1 MSLSLPLRA
10 AWRATRHHARVCTLG
25 LAWAVAC
32 WPLQGSAAPV
42 VAPADLQPRLQ
53 QAARAFTVVEPH
65 LSVKGQ
71 HTQVQYLG
79 WPANAVFDVLLGPS
93 WQAPGHDVVF
103 QALDGYVSRIPTE
116 RFSQYT
122 AYLVHQR
129 VGQAQFTVDNLAQN
143 QPNVPLGPYYLV
155 WDNVKSP
162 ELLPEGGSFWPY
174 QVNDISVQPSRLQ
187 ALLPGNLAERYQGV
201 ATDVQKLCLSCHQIN
216 GFGGNKW
223 PGNLAQ
229 LARSLGDDTFLRW
242 VLAPSSLKPGTQM
255 PPVADQRPQAEREV
269 LARQI
274 LDYLK
279 AQPPSTP

>member
-1 MSLSLPLRA
+1 MRLHWLDSRTRQWPSALALALALSWSLTGNA
-10 AWRATRHHARVCTLG
+10 H
-25 LAWAVAC
+25 
-32 WPLQGSAAPV
+32 AAPV
-42 VAPADLQPRLQ
+42 APHAALQAQLKQEPQR
-53 QAARAFTVVEPH
+53 FTVVEPH
-65 LSVKGQ
+65 LTVKGQ
-71 HTQVQYLG
+71 HTQVTYVG
-79 WPANAVFDVLLGPS
+79 WPAKTVFDALLGPD
-93 WQAPGHDVVF
+93 WQRPGMEVVF

-116 RFSQYT
+116 RFSRFD
-122 AYLVHQR
+122 AYLVFER
-129 VGQAQFTVDNLAQN
+129 VGHPSFSVDNLAQN

-155 WDNVKSP
+155 WNNVKAP
-162 ELLPEGGSFWPY
+162 ELLVEGGTFWPY

-201 ATDVQKLCLSCHQIN
+201 AADVQKLCLSCHQIN

-255 PPVADQRPQAEREV
+255 PPIADQRPQAEREV

-279 AQPPSTP
+279 ALPPSTP